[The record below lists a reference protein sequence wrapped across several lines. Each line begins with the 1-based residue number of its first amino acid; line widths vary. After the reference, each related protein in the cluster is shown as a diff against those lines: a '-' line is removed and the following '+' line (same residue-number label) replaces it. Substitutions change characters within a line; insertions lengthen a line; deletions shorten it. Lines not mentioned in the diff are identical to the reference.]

1 MTDNIRFIPEED
13 LVVRKAEFQSLSQT
27 QNWGIDVCLIK
38 EFWKSSRGKGIKVAV
53 LDTGITPHV
62 DLNGQWTSAFNCSSD
77 PDFSDKSSHGCI
89 SPNDRIFIK
98 EQGIISIKDFYAQT
112 IADSVYIDNKDGFII
127 KTTEKQNISVLSYND
142 DKFEM
147 NKIKAVHQL
156 NYIGEIYKVQTKSSD
171 ISLTPWHPVFIKDEK
186 KYKKVR
192 AEDLKLSDSIYIV
205 SPTENKSD
213 NFKLFFG
220 SYNQCKEC
228 GYVTR
233 GSYRKYCRKCNT
245 RDTYQS
251 FEKYIELDEDLA
263 FLTGLI
269 FSDGHV
275 MKLEN
280 SIEFCGNDIN
290 LINICYD
297 LFEKVFNVTPRRI
310 KEKSRNSFRI
320 RANCLELKKFFIDQL
335 GIPQGS
341 KSLSITLP
349 DVFKKCSDSV
359 FSAFIAGVIEGDGNI
374 DKKNWRIRICSGSV
388 NFVNELRENLKFR
401 GIKSYIH
408 SFKQKWTENLG
419 YHIGFSP
426 TPLIAKYLRVKGCDR
441 FLPNTRS
448 FQKITNISV
457 EFYNGELYDLTVEN
471 TANYVAN
478 GFLVSNTHCAGII
491 AAVDNDQGVIG
502 VAPESTLI
510 PIKVLNND
518 GSGSYHAICKG
529 LRTAIDMG
537 ADIISM
543 SLGSSSEPPAD
554 VHNLLIEAT
563 QKGIIVIAAAGND
576 GGGVNYPAKYNEVIA
591 VGALDKNGNIAHF
604 SSRGGELK
612 SVAPGV
618 DIFSTIPVDAY
629 GLMSGTSQA
638 CPFVAGLC
646 ALLLS
651 YSRNTPGS
659 KPILNYVDMLKALD
673 EVCDNG
679 VYITT
684 GNAKDWGFGVPTGQN
699 INWKNL

>member
-13 LVVRKAEFQSLSQT
+13 LVVHKAEFQSLSQT

-62 DLNGQWTSAFNCSSD
+62 DLDGQWTSAFNCSSD

-89 SPNDRIFIK
+89 APDDKIFING
-98 EQGIISIKDFYAQT
+98 QGVTTIKDFYAQ
-112 IADSVYIDNKDGFII
+112 AMPDSVYIDGKDGFII
-127 KTTEKQNISVLSYND
+127 KTTENQNISVLSFND
-142 DKFEM
+142 GKFEM
-147 NKIKAVHQL
+147 NKVKAIHQL
-156 NYIGEIYKVQTKSSD
+156 NYIGEVYKVKTNSSE
-171 ISLTPWHPVFIKDEK
+171 ISLTPWHPVYIKDGK
-186 KYKKVR
+186 SYKKVR
-192 AEDLKLSDSIYIV
+192 AEELKVGDNLYSVI
-205 SPTENKSD
+205 PTEISSD
-213 NFKLFFG
+213 NIKLFYG
-220 SYNQCKEC
+220 KYQKCNKCE
-228 GYVTR
+228 YIAR
-233 GSYRKYCRKCNT
+233 GSYRKYCRRCNAK
-245 RDTYQS
+245 DSYEAIQ
-251 FEKYIELDEDLA
+251 KHVELNEDLA

-275 MKLEN
+275 MKLDN

-290 LINICYD
+290 LINICFD
-297 LFEKVFNVTPRRI
+297 LFEKVFDITPRRI
-310 KEKSRNSFRI
+310 NDKNRNSYRI
-320 RANCLELKKFFIDQL
+320 RANGVELKKFFIEQL

-341 KSLSITLP
+341 KSLTITLP
-349 DVFKKCSDSV
+349 SVFKKCSDSI
-359 FSAFIAGVIEGDGNI
+359 FSSFIAGVIEGDGSI
-374 DKKNWRIRICSGSV
+374 DKKNWIIRICSGSV
-388 NFVNELRENLKFR
+388 NFVNELRENFKFR
-401 GIKSYIH
+401 GIKSHIH
-408 SFKQKWTENLG
+408 SFNQKWTDNLG
-419 YHIGFSP
+419 YHIGFSV
-426 TPLIAKYLRVKGCDR
+426 TPLIAKHLKIKGSERYLPTARKFD
-441 FLPNTRS
+441 
-448 FQKITNISV
+448 KIQSITV
-457 EFYNGELYDLTVEN
+457 ELYTGELYDLTVEN
-471 TANYVAN
+471 TSNYVAN
-478 GFLVSNTHCAGII
+478 GFVVSNTHCAGII

-502 VAPESTLI
+502 VAPECTLI

-518 GSGSYHAICKG
+518 GSGSYQSICKG

-618 DIFSTIPVDAY
+618 DIFSTIPVNAY

-659 KPILNYVDMLKALD
+659 KPILNYIDMLRALD

>member
-13 LVVRKAEFQSLSQT
+13 LVVHKAEFQSLSQT

-62 DLNGQWTSAFNCSSD
+62 DLDGQWTSAFNCSSD
-77 PDFSDKSSHGCI
+77 PDFSDKSSHG
-89 SPNDRIFIK
+89 S
-98 EQGIISIKDFYAQT
+98 
-112 IADSVYIDNKDGFII
+112 
-127 KTTEKQNISVLSYND
+127 
-142 DKFEM
+142 
-147 NKIKAVHQL
+147 
-156 NYIGEIYKVQTKSSD
+156 
-171 ISLTPWHPVFIKDEK
+171 
-186 KYKKVR
+186 
-192 AEDLKLSDSIYIV
+192 
-205 SPTENKSD
+205 
-213 NFKLFFG
+213 
-220 SYNQCKEC
+220 
-228 GYVTR
+228 
-233 GSYRKYCRKCNT
+233 
-245 RDTYQS
+245 
-251 FEKYIELDEDLA
+251 
-263 FLTGLI
+263 
-269 FSDGHV
+269 
-275 MKLEN
+275 
-280 SIEFCGNDIN
+280 
-290 LINICYD
+290 
-297 LFEKVFNVTPRRI
+297 
-310 KEKSRNSFRI
+310 
-320 RANCLELKKFFIDQL
+320 
-335 GIPQGS
+335 
-341 KSLSITLP
+341 
-349 DVFKKCSDSV
+349 
-359 FSAFIAGVIEGDGNI
+359 
-374 DKKNWRIRICSGSV
+374 
-388 NFVNELRENLKFR
+388 
-401 GIKSYIH
+401 
-408 SFKQKWTENLG
+408 
-419 YHIGFSP
+419 
-426 TPLIAKYLRVKGCDR
+426 
-441 FLPNTRS
+441 
-448 FQKITNISV
+448 
-457 EFYNGELYDLTVEN
+457 
-471 TANYVAN
+471 
-478 GFLVSNTHCAGII
+478 HCAGII

-502 VAPESTLI
+502 VAPECTLI

-518 GSGSYHAICKG
+518 GSGSYQSICKG

-537 ADIISM
+537 AHIISM

-618 DIFSTIPVDAY
+618 DIFSTIPVNAY

-659 KPILNYVDMLKALD
+659 KPILNYIDMLRALD